1 MTKINQKFVDAFGNH
16 IMDCFNGKEEV
27 FEIIERDDGLIDAA
41 PVKERYFCDYKNW
54 SQIEKKAIKYVR
66 GRVLDIGCGA
76 GRHSLYL
83 QKRGFDV
90 TGIDISPLAAKVCRL
105 RGLKK
110 VKVLSVDRID
120 KFAQK
125 SFDSII
131 MFGNNFGLF
140 QSPKKMTDLL
150 KKFDRIT
157 TNKALIIAETTD
169 PYKTKNP
176 NHISYH
182 KWNRRRGRIAGQ
194 LRIRIRYKKLT
205 GPWFNYLFVSKKEL
219 SNLLKNSGWRI
230 KKLIDSKK
238 PQKEPQYFVILAK
251 DL

>member
-1 MTKINQKFVDAFGNH
+1 MKKNNQKFVDAFGNH
-16 IMDCFNGKEEV
+16 LMDCFKGKKEV
-27 FEIIERDDGLIDAA
+27 FEIVERDDGLVDAA
-41 PVKERYFCDYKNW
+41 PVKRRYFSDYKDW
-54 SQIEKKAIKYVR
+54 SQIEKQAIKYVH

-90 TGIDISPLAAKVCRL
+90 TGIDISPLAIKVCRL

-110 VKVLSVDRID
+110 VRNLSID
-120 KFAQK
+120 KINEFASK

-140 QSPKKMTDLL
+140 QNPKKMKELL
-150 KKFDRIT
+150 KKFDKIT
-157 TNKALIIAETTD
+157 TDKALIIAETTD

-182 KWNRRRGRIAGQ
+182 KWNRKRGRMAGQ
-194 LRIRIRYKKLT
+194 IRIRIRYKKLT
-205 GPWFNYLFVSKKEL
+205 GSWFDYLFVSKKEL
-219 SNLLKNSGWRI
+219 ANLLKNSNWRVR
-230 KKLIDSKK
+230 KFIDPKK
-238 PQKEPQYFVILAK
+238 PQKEPQYIVILEK